1 MLVELSAAAP
11 PPNILFILLD
21 DLGWND
27 YGCILDPEDLLA
39 PWVLWA
45 LRIILVLRISKR
57 SRDFL
62 DLMGPEDLLSPEYLQ
77 GHKDLLVL

>member
-1 MLVELSAAAP
+1 M
-11 PPNILFILLD
+11 
-21 DLGWND
+21 
-27 YGCILDPEDLLA
+27 DPEDLLD

-45 LRIILVLRISKR
+45 LRIILVLRISKG

-77 GHKDLLVL
+77 GYKDLLVL